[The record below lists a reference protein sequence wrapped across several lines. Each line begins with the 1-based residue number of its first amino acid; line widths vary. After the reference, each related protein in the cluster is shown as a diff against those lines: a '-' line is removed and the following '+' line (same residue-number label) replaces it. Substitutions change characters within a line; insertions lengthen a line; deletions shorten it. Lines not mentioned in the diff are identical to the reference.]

1 MKHTIDVNIV
11 IDKKVVAGIEGVVAL
26 LAIVCAVIF
35 INNGDNKE
43 SGSGSKDNGI
53 VGKYKL
59 ISYKSGNTIYK
70 SDEVKGALGRTISL
84 EITKDYFILKS
95 TYYSTDGQ
103 SSTVDEKFT
112 YDKESLYDESDKTF
126 KVYDYM
132 YSEGEL
138 AIVNKDE
145 DSMIEFSKN

>member
-1 MKHTIDVNIV
+1 MN
-11 IDKKVVAGIEGVVAL
+11 KKVVTGLISVVGL
-26 LAIVCAVIF
+26 FAIVCAVIF
-35 INNGDNKE
+35 INNGDKKE
-43 SGSGSKDNGI
+43 SGSGSNDNEM

-59 ISYKSGNTIYK
+59 TAYKTGNTVYK
-70 SDEVKGALGRTISL
+70 SDEVKGVLGRTITL
-84 EITKDYFILKS
+84 EITKEYFILKS

-132 YSEGEL
+132 FSEGEL

-145 DSMIEFSKN
+145 DSMMEFSKN